1 MSKSAGGS
9 IKEHFTDIED
19 PRIDRTKRHELLDII
34 FITLC
39 AVICGADHWVE
50 IEEFGKSQQT
60 WLKQFLALPNGIPSH
75 DTFGRVFARLSTEQ
89 FEKCFLDWIK
99 SISQI
104 TKGQVIAID
113 GKTLRRSHDKAN
125 GKSAIA
131 MVSAWASANHLVLGQ
146 VKVDDKSNEITA
158 IPELLRVLEVS
169 GCIVTIDAIGCQ
181 TKIAKEIVSK
191 GGDYVLRVKE
201 NQGQLFED
209 IQSLFELEFAERQ
222 PFHWVEHDYDR
233 TVDKGH
239 GRIEIRQCWVVTEP
253 DYLAYIK
260 NYKEWP
266 GLQSVILVRG
276 ERRLGEEITQEDRYY
291 ISSLAGDATLCLQS
305 VRSHWSIENSLHW
318 VLDMAFREDESRV
331 RTGNAPQNL
340 AMMRHFALN
349 LLKQEKT
356 AKVGTH
362 AKRLKAGWDKEYR
375 LKVIFG

>member
-1 MSKSAGGS
+1 MSKSSGGG
-9 IKEHFTDIED
+9 IKEYFADIED
-19 PRIDRTKRHELLDII
+19 PRVDRTKQHELLDII

-50 IEEFGKSQQT
+50 VEEFGKSQLD
-60 WLKQFLALPNGIPSH
+60 WLKRFLALPNGIPSH
-75 DTFGRVFARLSTEQ
+75 DTFGRVFSRLSTEQ

-99 SISQI
+99 DINQI
-104 TKGQVIAID
+104 TEGQVIAID
-113 GKTLRRSHDKAN
+113 GKTLRRSHDKAK

-158 IPELLRVLEVS
+158 IPELLRVLEVN

-181 TKIAKEIVSK
+181 TKIAKKIIDK

-239 GRIEIRQCWVVTEP
+239 GRIEIRQCWVVTDP

-260 NYKEWP
+260 NYKKWP

-276 ERRLGEEITQEDRYY
+276 ERRIDGKITQEDRYY
-291 ISSLAGDATLCLQS
+291 ISSLEGDASLCLQS

-356 AKVGTH
+356 AKIGIH
-362 AKRLKAGWDKEYR
+362 AKRLKAGWDQKYR